1 MIRVLHIMGCS
12 DAGGISTVVLNYYRH
27 IDRTRIHFDIGLTIP
42 TVGQNGRLLQELGC
56 RIHFLPLKSEGLAVY
71 RKALAELL
79 EKERYDAVHVHDSET
94 CYVSLQVAEKA
105 GVRCRLAHCH
115 TTSPW
120 EGIKGEIRRLSGC
133 VLNYH
138 YATHVIGCGQL
149 AGERV
154 FGKWNMRRPKAMV
167 LPNAVETERF
177 AFNEQIRREVRQELG
192 LEGKYVLGM
201 VGRLDAQKNYPF
213 AFELMA
219 NLRHQLPNV
228 ILVAAG
234 NGPDEDMLR
243 GMIEKMGLQDCV
255 CMLGRR
261 SDVNRLYQAFDL
273 FLMPSLY
280 EGFPV
285 AGVEALCSGL
295 PVLLSDQITG
305 ELKFGSC
312 VRYLSLKDQKCWIRE
327 ILQCRDNSDASGR
340 VIRQKEPGDNGL
352 DIRDA
357 ARILDR
363 VDLEDTSGK
372 RDGDEKNG

>member
-1 MIRVLHIMGCS
+1 
-12 DAGGISTVVLNYYRH
+12 
-27 IDRTRIHFDIGLTIP
+27 
-42 TVGQNGRLLQELGC
+42 
-56 RIHFLPLKSEGLAVY
+56 
-71 RKALAELL
+71 
-79 EKERYDAVHVHDSET
+79 
-94 CYVSLQVAEKA
+94 
-105 GVRCRLAHCH
+105 
-115 TTSPW
+115 
-120 EGIKGEIRRLSGC
+120 
-133 VLNYH
+133 
-138 YATHVIGCGQL
+138 
-149 AGERV
+149 
-154 FGKWNMRRPKAMV
+154 MRWC
-167 LPNAVETERF
+167 
-177 AFNEQIRREVRQELG
+177 
-192 LEGKYVLGM
+192 
-201 VGRLDAQKNYPF
+201 
-213 AFELMA
+213 
-219 NLRHQLPNV
+219 
-228 ILVAAG
+228 
-234 NGPDEDMLR
+234 
-243 GMIEKMGLQDCV
+243 MIEKMGLQDCV

-352 DIRDA
+352 DIRDT

-363 VDLEDTSGK
+363 VYLEDTSGK